1 MLIVYEVI
9 LMQDKNLQT
18 DIKNKEDLVLIAI
31 KQIEKEFGKGA
42 IMLLSDDSIT
52 DIEVISSGSMLLD
65 DILGIKG
72 FPKGRIIEIYGPESA
87 GKTTLALMA
96 LAQTQKIKGKI
107 AFIDAEHALDRQ
119 YSQKLGVDVNGLLLS
134 QPDSGE
140 QALEI
145 LDILVKSQALDMIIV
160 DSVAALVPQVEL
172 DGDMTEQTIGAQ
184 ARLMSKALRKLSGSI
199 AKTNC
204 IVIFINQIREKIGII
219 YGNPEVTPGGRALRF
234 YSSIRLEVRK
244 GEQLIKNN
252 QIIGHKIKI
261 KVVKNKVAPPFKTAV
276 IDFYFAE
283 GFSQQSEIIDIAV
296 EKKIISKSGGWYTYG
311 EIKLG
316 QGKEKVKES
325 LELNTTLLNEIK
337 TQINF

>member
-1 MLIVYEVI
+1 
-9 LMQDKNLQT
+9 MQEKNLQT
-18 DIKNKEDLVLIAI
+18 DMKNKEDLILIAI

-42 IMLLSDDSIT
+42 IMLLNDSTIA
-52 DIEVISSGSMLLD
+52 DIEVISSGSLLLD

-96 LAQTQKIKGKI
+96 LAQTQKINGKI

-119 YSQKLGVDVNGLLLS
+119 YSQKLGVDVNDLLVS

-145 LDILVKSQALDMIIV
+145 LDILVKSQSLDMIVV

-172 DGDMTEQTIGAQ
+172 DGDMTDQTIGAQ

-204 IVIFINQIREKIGII
+204 IVIFINQIREKVGII
-219 YGNPEVTPGGRALRF
+219 YGNHEITPGGKALRF

-244 GEQLIKNN
+244 GEQLLKNS

-276 IDFYFAE
+276 IDFYFTQ
-283 GFSQQSEIIDIAV
+283 GISQQNEIIDIAI
-296 EKKIISKSGGWYTYG
+296 EKKK
-311 EIKLG
+311 
-316 QGKEKVKES
+316 QEKV
-325 LELNTTLLNEIK
+325 
-337 TQINF
+337 

>member
-1 MLIVYEVI
+1 MVL
-9 LMQDKNLQT
+9 NR
-18 DIKNKEDLVLIAI
+18 LV
-31 KQIEKEFGKGA
+31 
-42 IMLLSDDSIT
+42 
-52 DIEVISSGSMLLD
+52 
-65 DILGIKG
+65 
-72 FPKGRIIEIYGPESA
+72 
-87 GKTTLALMA
+87 
-96 LAQTQKIKGKI
+96 KI
-107 AFIDAEHALDRQ
+107 
-119 YSQKLGVDVNGLLLS
+119 GVDVNGLLLS

-244 GEQLIKNN
+244 GEQLIKNS

-296 EKKIISKSGGWYTYG
+296 EKKIISKSGDG
-311 EIKLG
+311 ILM
-316 QGKEKVKES
+316 EK
-325 LELNTTLLNEIK
+325 
-337 TQINF
+337 

>member
-1 MLIVYEVI
+1 
-9 LMQDKNLQT
+9 MQDKNLQT

>member
-1 MLIVYEVI
+1 
-9 LMQDKNLQT
+9 MQEKNLQT
-18 DIKNKEDLVLIAI
+18 DMKNKEDLISIAI

-42 IMLLSDDSIT
+42 IMLLNDSTIA
-52 DIEVISSGSMLLD
+52 DIEVIGSGSLLLD

-96 LAQTQKIKGKI
+96 LAQTQKINGKI

-119 YSQKLGVDVNGLLLS
+119 YSQKLGVDVNDLLVS

-145 LDILVKSQALDMIIV
+145 LDILVKSQSLDMIVV

-172 DGDMTEQTIGAQ
+172 DGDMTDQTIGAQ

-204 IVIFINQIREKIGII
+204 IVIFINQIREKVGII
-219 YGNPEVTPGGRALRF
+219 YGNHEITPGGKALRF

-244 GEQLIKNN
+244 GEQLLKNS

-276 IDFYFAE
+276 IDFYFTQ
-283 GFSQQSEIIDIAV
+283 GISQQNEIIDIAI
-296 EKKIISKSGGWYTYG
+296 EKKK
-311 EIKLG
+311 
-316 QGKEKVKES
+316 QEKV
-325 LELNTTLLNEIK
+325 
-337 TQINF
+337 

>member
-1 MLIVYEVI
+1 
-9 LMQDKNLQT
+9 
-18 DIKNKEDLVLIAI
+18 
-31 KQIEKEFGKGA
+31 
-42 IMLLSDDSIT
+42 MLLNDSTIA
-52 DIEVISSGSMLLD
+52 DIEVISSGSLLLD
-65 DILGIKG
+65 DILGIKD

-96 LAQTQKIKGKI
+96 LAQTQKINGKI

-119 YSQKLGVDVNGLLLS
+119 YSQKLEVDVNGLLVS

-145 LDILVKSQALDMIIV
+145 LDILVKSQSLDMIIV
-160 DSVAALVPQVEL
+160 DSVASLVPQVEL
-172 DGDMTEQTIGAQ
+172 DGDMTDQTIGAQ
-184 ARLMSKALRKLSGSI
+184 ARLMSKALRKLSISI

-204 IVIFINQIREKIGII
+204 IVIFINQIREKVGII
-219 YGNPEVTPGGRALRF
+219 YGNPEITPGGKALRF

-244 GEQLIKNN
+244 GEQLLKNS

-276 IDFYFAE
+276 IDFYFTQ
-283 GFSQQSEIIDIAV
+283 GISQQNEIIDIAI
-296 EKKIISKSGGWYTYG
+296 ENKIINKSGGWYNYG

-316 QGKEKVKES
+316 QGKEKARES
-325 LELNTTLLNEIK
+325 L
-337 TQINF
+337 

>member
-244 GEQLIKNN
+244 GEQLIKNS

>member
-1 MLIVYEVI
+1 
-9 LMQDKNLQT
+9 MQEKNLQT
-18 DIKNKEDLVLIAI
+18 DMKNKEDLISIAI

-42 IMLLSDDSIT
+42 IMLLNDSTIA
-52 DIEVISSGSMLLD
+52 DIEVIGSGSLLLD

-96 LAQTQKIKGKI
+96 LAQTQKINGKI

-119 YSQKLGVDVNGLLLS
+119 YSQKLGVDVNDLLVS

-145 LDILVKSQALDMIIV
+145 LDILVKSQSLDMIVV

-172 DGDMTEQTIGAQ
+172 DGDITDQTIGAQ

-204 IVIFINQIREKIGII
+204 IVIFINQIREKVGII
-219 YGNPEVTPGGRALRF
+219 YGNHEITPGGKALRF

-244 GEQLIKNN
+244 GEQLLKNS

-276 IDFYFAE
+276 IDFYFTQ
-283 GFSQQSEIIDIAV
+283 GISQQNEIIDIAI
-296 EKKIISKSGGWYTYG
+296 EKKK
-311 EIKLG
+311 
-316 QGKEKVKES
+316 QEKV
-325 LELNTTLLNEIK
+325 
-337 TQINF
+337 

>member
-1 MLIVYEVI
+1 
-9 LMQDKNLQT
+9 MQDKNLQT

-244 GEQLIKNN
+244 GEQLIKNS

>member
-1 MLIVYEVI
+1 
-9 LMQDKNLQT
+9 
-18 DIKNKEDLVLIAI
+18 
-31 KQIEKEFGKGA
+31 
-42 IMLLSDDSIT
+42 MLLTDSSIIT

-96 LAQTQKIKGKI
+96 LAQAQKINGKI

-119 YSQKLGVDVNGLLLS
+119 YSQKLGVDINGLLVS

-172 DGDMTEQTIGAQ
+172 DCDMNEQTIGAQ

-204 IVIFINQIREKIGII
+204 IVIFINQIREKVGII
-219 YGNPEVTPGGRALRF
+219 YGNPEITPGGKALRF

-244 GEQLIKNN
+244 GEQLLKNS

-261 KVVKNKVAPPFKTAV
+261 KVVKNKVAPPFKNAV
-276 IDFYFAE
+276 IDFYFAQ

-296 EKKIISKSGGWYTYG
+296 EKGIINKSGGWYNYG

-316 QGKEKVKES
+316 QGKEKES
-325 LELNTTLLNEIK
+325 LELNTTLLTEIK
-337 TQINF
+337 SQINF